1 MHNLNPHVI
10 NSLLCLIGIFACLV
24 LIACSGDKPERR
36 SRSARRPAEQ
46 AGRQALSLSQ
56 SSPSHRSR
64 VWEPQATTA
73 PRIVLGE
80 DESRPFRQVA

>member
-24 LIACSGDKPERR
+24 LIACSGGKPERRR
-36 SRSARRPAEQ
+36 SRSARRPAGQ
-46 AGRQALSLSQ
+46 AASL
-56 SSPSHRSR
+56 SHRSR
-64 VWEPQATTA
+64 MWEPQAMTA